1 MIETKNYFLLFLLS
15 LLSYVFL
22 FFLIKNSNKKFL
34 AIFLDLEFTKVQSF
48 HKKPALKVGGIFIF
62 FFLFITTLLF
72 KNFLLLRDIFYMSM
86 PIFFFQF

>member
-48 HKKPALKVGGIFIF
+48 HKIPALKVGGIFIF
-62 FFLFITTLLF
+62 FFYLLQLY
-72 KNFLLLRDIFYMSM
+72 FLKIFYC
-86 PIFFFQF
+86 